1 MRCGR
6 CRSAFDARLMSVEAE
21 EDLNTQQERRSN
33 GAQTKDQDEGIS
45 DNTYSQIVSRSD
57 IAKLVTPERNNNWD
71 KPYANNVI
79 QRESDNPEVIRPD
92 TDSPLFRD
100 SESIADDPVTDDPN
114 ETPALEQ
121 KSDRLFS
128 EAMDAIDDTPDFNL
142 DDYTGSDL
150 IEEEFGRAQPE
161 TRSVSLNE
169 EPSAVYEEPSAVYEE
184 PSAQHEEPSAN
195 REEPSASEEE
205 PSASEERSAETS
217 NDSFTITSSNGEQ
230 LLADAFS
237 VIDNTP
243 DFNIEDYHE
252 STLDITGSVP
262 WEAEDEHLA
271 SESSTHTIET
281 HADQL
286 LGDALSVIND
296 SPSFKTEDYRES
308 TIDYVESTDNQTQDD
323 IVSKEGMSAPNEEV
337 IETNDDSRLAEALKV
352 IEESP
357 SFQMT
362 DYTDIEEAQAE
373 LFDVDTPDSSQFS
386 EPASDQVS
394 ELDTPSEENDQ
405 TLITEVDQL
414 IEEKLV
420 IDSIAADESDTIDF
434 SNTTKH
440 SALNRW
446 VYGPLL
452 GLVAL
457 VLIAVLGYQ
466 LWLKQATPLLESPQ
480 LATVLE
486 PVISPLKQ
494 QLQKYAVTLP
504 ERRNLNQLELLSAR
518 TEAHP
523 TRSSTILLRASLINR
538 AKISQPFPWL
548 ELSLTDED
556 GRLVSRRA
564 ISPKDYLHN
573 NRTENRIN
581 ANELK
586 QVTIE
591 LLAFPKQ
598 AHGFELRLLNK

>member
-21 EDLNTQQERRSN
+21 EDLNTQQESRSN

-169 EPSAVYEEPSAVYEE
+169 EPSA
-184 PSAQHEEPSAN
+184 N
-195 REEPSASEEE
+195 REE

-494 QLQKYAVTLP
+494 QLQKYAVSLP